1 MEKDVNFNI
10 VSRFFSF
17 SFFFH
22 FFHFF
27 AFKNTL
33 EKLAK
38 WTLQWKFLVHP
49 SVHSPTTKAKALKDN
64 RLGECSSYLR

>member
-1 MEKDVNFNI
+1 MSTLTLFQG
-10 VSRFFSF
+10 
-17 SFFFH
+17 FFFPH

-38 WTLQWKFLVHP
+38 WSLQWKFLVHP
-49 SVHSPTTKAKALKDN
+49 SVHSPTTKAEALKDN
-64 RLGECSSYLR
+64 SWENVRLI